1 MVLTGTEVKSIRAGK
16 VNMQDAFC
24 RIENGE
30 AVVRNLLISPY
41 ERGGYV
47 NHDPKRVRKLL
58 LTRKELR
65 RIESKLKET
74 GTTVIPVS
82 IYFNERN
89 FAKMEIAVAKGKKA
103 PDKRETIKERDVT
116 RSLARGGDG

>member
-1 MVLTGTEVKSIRAGK
+1 
-16 VNMQDAFC
+16 MQDAFC

-47 NHDPKRVRKLL
+47 NHDPKRTRKLL
-58 LTRKELR
+58 LTKKELR
-65 RIESKLKET
+65 RIQSKLKET
-74 GTTVIPVS
+74 GTTVVPVS
-82 IYFNERN
+82 IFFNERN

-103 PDKRETIKERDVT
+103 PDKRETIKERET
-116 RSLARGGDG
+116 ARTLARGE